1 MSRGRAAERFYDSGM
16 LIRIL
21 FILSACAV
29 LASIAYWLLAWICT
43 RHFFRRSAGN
53 PTAFLPHVSIL
64 KPIKGADPRLVENLA
79 TFCQQDYPDFEIL
92 FGVADAKDPAVQ
104 VIEQLRERFD
114 KIPMRVLIVPRA
126 GANPKS
132 STLDRL
138 WREARGDVLV
148 ISDADIRVGPDYV
161 REVVTPL
168 SNTSV
173 GMVTCPYVGAQ
184 PRSLWARLEML
195 HMDVTFLPSA
205 ILAHEILGQCVGMG
219 ATMSL
224 RKSDLDRIGG
234 YAAFVDHL
242 MDDYQLAFEVRR
254 LGLKTRI
261 SREVVQSVL
270 GATRFRDQWL
280 RELRWARG
288 IRVST
293 PGKYPGLLLTY
304 PIPLA
309 IVFCCVAGFGAI
321 GFGVLLAAVALRMM
335 AAWDIAG
342 LVGKRDDRRSLWLLP
357 LRECMSVAVWCAGLV
372 GRSITWRGERFV
384 MSRDGTLKSPDRR
397 DGIFGRAVRWLDA
410 TLRRQQGIFDY
421 CDDRKCMFRVS
432 ITSSPRDLTLND
444 GTEIR
449 KGQRIG
455 EIHLNNDQAPPIPP
469 GGTDLA
475 WAVGAYHIAKH
486 SLELLADA
494 MGRDARLKDI
504 DAIFGTSVFTPKG
517 GSAQVTRFTGR
528 LHFETHDEPIE
539 LSLGKRL
546 HRWGE
551 NILIW
556 ALLRTFNPGGL
567 RNAKLARDRQVV
579 WMSRATLLKYYGTS
593 RQINELAASANGGS

>member
-1 MSRGRAAERFYDSGM
+1 M
-16 LIRIL
+16 LIRIV

-29 LASIAYWLLAWICT
+29 AVSSAYWVLAWSCT
-43 RHFFRRSAGN
+43 RRFFRNERSK
-53 PTAFLPHVSIL
+53 PTESFPSVSVL
-64 KPIKGADPRLVENLA
+64 KPIKGADPRLIENLT

-92 FGVADAKDPAVQ
+92 VGVADANDPAIQ
-104 VIEQLRERFD
+104 VIDQLRERFRN
-114 KIPMRVLIVPRA
+114 IPMQVFIVPRN

-148 ISDADIRVGPDYV
+148 ISDADIRVGPNYL
-161 REVVTPL
+161 REVVAPL
-168 SNTSV
+168 SDASV

-219 ATMSL
+219 ATMAL
-224 RKSDLDRIGG
+224 RKTDLDRIGG
-234 YAAFVDHL
+234 YAAFINHL

-270 GATRFRDQWL
+270 GSTRFRDQWL
-280 RELRWARG
+280 REIRWARG
-288 IRVST
+288 IRVSA

-309 IVFCCVAGFGAI
+309 IVFCCIARFGAI
-321 GFGVLLAAVALRMM
+321 GFAVLLAAVALRMM

-342 LVGKRDDRRSLWLLP
+342 LVGKRKDRRSLWLLP
-357 LRECMSVAVWCAGLV
+357 MRECMSAAVWCAGLV

-384 MSRDGTLKSPDRR
+384 MSRDGTLKSPHRR
-397 DGIFGRAVRWLDA
+397 EGFFGRAVRWLDA

-421 CDDRKCMFRVS
+421 SEDPKCMFRVS
-432 ITSSPRDLTLND
+432 ITSSSRELTLAD

-449 KGQRIG
+449 KGQKLA
-455 EIHLNNDQAPPIPP
+455 ELHLNNDQAPSIPP

-494 MGRDARLKDI
+494 MQRDERLKEI

-517 GSAQVTRFTGR
+517 GAAQVTRFTGR
-528 LHFETHDEPIE
+528 LHFETHDQPEE
-539 LSLGKRL
+539 LSLGKRV

-567 RNAKLARDRQVV
+567 RNAKLARDRQIV
-579 WMSRATLLKYYGTS
+579 WMSRATLLKYYGTAS
-593 RQINELAASANGGS
+593 LNKELAASANGGS

>member
-1 MSRGRAAERFYDSGM
+1 MWRIVQRKRFSDLGM
-16 LIRIL
+16 FIRIL
-21 FILSACAV
+21 FILSACATA
-29 LASIAYWLLAWICT
+29 ASGAYWLLAWICT
-43 RHFFRRSAGN
+43 RRFFRRSVDDPNQFVPRA
-53 PTAFLPHVSIL
+53 SIL
-64 KPIKGADPRLVENLA
+64 KPIKGADPRLIDNLT
-79 TFCQQDYPDFEIL
+79 TFCRQDYPDFEIL
-92 FGVADAKDPAVQ
+92 LGVADANDPALQ
-104 VIEQLRERFD
+104 VIDQLRARFE
-114 KIPMRVLIVPRA
+114 KIAIRVLVVPRN

-138 WREARGDVLV
+138 WREARSNVLV
-148 ISDADIRVGPDYV
+148 ISDADIRVGPNYL
-161 REVVTPL
+161 REVVAPL
-168 SNTSV
+168 ADASV
-173 GMVTCPYVGAQ
+173 GLVTCPYVGAQ
-184 PRSLWARLEML
+184 PQSLWALLEML

-205 ILAHEILGQCVGMG
+205 ILAHEMFGQCVGMG
-219 ATMSL
+219 ATMAL
-224 RKSDLDRIGG
+224 RKADLDRIGG
-234 YAAFVDHL
+234 YAAFVNHL
-242 MDDYQLAFEVRR
+242 MDDYQLAFQIRR
-254 LGLKTRI
+254 LGLKTTI

-270 GATRFRDQWL
+270 AATRFRDQWL

-309 IVFCCVAGFGAI
+309 IIFCCAARFGAT

-342 LVGKRDDRRSLWLLP
+342 LVGKREDRRSLWLLP
-357 LRECMSVAVWCAGLV
+357 MRECMSAAVWCLGLV

-384 MSRDGTLKSPDRR
+384 MSRDGTLESRDRR
-397 DGIFGRAVRWLDA
+397 HGIFGGAVRWLDA

-421 CDDRKCMFRVS
+421 CDDRKCMFRLS

-444 GTEIR
+444 GTVIR
-449 KGQRIG
+449 KGQTVG
-455 EIHLNNDQAPPIPP
+455 ELHLNNDHAPSIPA
-469 GGTDLA
+469 GGTGLA

-494 MGRDARLKDI
+494 MQRDARLKGI

-517 GSAQVTRFTGR
+517 GAAQVTRFTGR
-528 LHFETHDEPIE
+528 LHFETHDEPDE
-539 LSLGKRL
+539 LSFGKRL

-567 RNAKLARDRQVV
+567 RNAKLARDRQIV
-579 WMSRATLLKYYGTS
+579 WMSRAALLKYYGTS
-593 RQINELAASANGGS
+593 SQNKELAASASGGR

>member
-1 MSRGRAAERFYDSGM
+1 M
-16 LIRIL
+16 LLRIL
-21 FILSACAV
+21 FILTACAV
-29 LASIAYWLLAWICT
+29 SASSAFWLLAWICT
-43 RHFFRRSAGN
+43 RRFFRRSV
-53 PTAFLPHVSIL
+53 TRSSEFLPRVSIL
-64 KPIKGADPRLVENLA
+64 KPIKGADPRLIENLA
-79 TFCQQDYPDFEIL
+79 SFCQQNYPDFEIL
-92 FGVADAKDPAVQ
+92 YGVADANDPAVQ
-104 VIEQLRERFD
+104 VIDQLRQRYE
-114 KIPMRVLIVPRA
+114 KIPMHVFVVPRN

-148 ISDADIRVGPDYV
+148 ISDADIRVGPNYL
-161 REVVTPL
+161 REVVALL
-168 SNTSV
+168 SDTSV
-173 GMVTCPYVGAQ
+173 GLVTCPYVGSQ

-205 ILAHEILGQCVGMG
+205 ILAHEMLGQCVGMG
-219 ATMSL
+219 ATMAL
-224 RKSDLDRIGG
+224 RKADLDRIGG

-242 MDDYQLAFEVRR
+242 MDDYQLAFQIRR

-261 SREVVQSVL
+261 SREVVRSVL
-270 GATRFRDQWL
+270 GATQFRDQWL

-309 IVFCCVAGFGAI
+309 ILFCCAARFGAI
-321 GFGVLLAAVALRMM
+321 GFAVLLAAVALRMM

-342 LVGKRDDRRSLWLLP
+342 LVGKRDDRWSLWLLP
-357 LRECMSVAVWCAGLV
+357 VRECMSVAVWCAGLV

-384 MSRDGTLKSPDRR
+384 MSSDGTLRAPARR
-397 DGIFGRAVRWLDA
+397 DGIFGRMVRWLDA

-421 CDDRKCMFRVS
+421 CEDRKCMFRVS
-432 ITSSPRDLTLND
+432 ITASPRDLTLKD
-444 GTEIR
+444 GTAIR
-449 KGQRIG
+449 TGQKIA
-455 EIHLNNDQAPPIPP
+455 ELHLNNDQAPPIPP

-475 WAVGAYHIAKH
+475 WAIGTYHIVRH

-494 MGRDARLKDI
+494 VQRDDRLKEI

-517 GSAQVTRFTGR
+517 GAAQVTRFTGR
-528 LHFETHDEPIE
+528 LHFETHDEPDG
-539 LSLGKRL
+539 LSFGKRL

-551 NILIW
+551 NLLIW

-567 RNAKLARDRQVV
+567 RNTKLARDRQIV
-579 WMSRATLLKYYGTS
+579 WMSRGTLLKYYGTS
-593 RQINELAASANGGS
+593 RKASDDAPPQPTLAGQSASATGGS

>member
-1 MSRGRAAERFYDSGM
+1 MRGAAERFLDPGM
-16 LIRIL
+16 LVRIL

-29 LASIAYWLLAWICT
+29 SASGAYWLLAWIGT
-43 RHFFRRSAGN
+43 RRFFRRAS
-53 PTAFLPHVSIL
+53 PKPSEYFPSVSIL
-64 KPIKGADPRLVENLA
+64 KPIKGADPRLIENLT

-92 FGVADAKDPAVQ
+92 FGVADENDPALQ
-104 VIEQLRERFD
+104 VIDQLRQRFE
-114 KIPMRVLIVPRA
+114 KIPMQAFVVPRN

-148 ISDADIRVGPDYV
+148 ISDADIRVSSNYL
-161 REVVTPL
+161 REVVAPL
-168 SNTSV
+168 SDASV

-184 PRSLWARLEML
+184 PQSLWARLEML

-205 ILAHEILGQCVGMG
+205 ILAHEMLGQCVGMG
-219 ATMSL
+219 ATMAL
-224 RKSDLDRIGG
+224 GKTDLDRIGG

-261 SREVVQSVL
+261 SHEVVQSVL
-270 GATRFRDQWL
+270 GATHFRDQWL

-309 IVFCCVAGFGAI
+309 VVFCCAARFGAV
-321 GFGVLLAAVALRMM
+321 GFAVLLAAVALRMM

-342 LVGKRDDRRSLWLLP
+342 LVGKREDRRSLWLLP
-357 LRECMSVAVWCAGLV
+357 MRECMSAAVWCAGLV
-372 GRSITWRGERFV
+372 GRSIAWRGERFV

-397 DGIFGRAVRWLDA
+397 DGIFGRVVRWLDA
-410 TLRRQQGIFDY
+410 TLRKQQGIFDY
-421 CDDRKCMFRVS
+421 CDDRKCMFRLS

-449 KGQRIG
+449 RGQKIG

-494 MGRDARLKDI
+494 MQRDERLKDI

-528 LHFETHDEPIE
+528 LHFETHDEPKE
-539 LSLGKRL
+539 LSLAQRL

-567 RNAKLARDRQVV
+567 RNAKLARDRQIV

-593 RQINELAASANGGS
+593 RQNKELAASANGGS